1 MLCPK
6 SPGGLH
12 YNCTTVQNVRHSK
25 KDWVI
30 NPPEKTRLL
39 QNEGGIIC
47 KLTKEE
53 YSIISRTM
61 TNIRSLRMYVRGVD
75 FEQLLDMQKKL
86 NAVIEERRQSVI
98 E

>member
-6 SPGGLH
+6 SPEGLH

-39 QNEGGIIC
+39 QKRGEC
-47 KLTKEE
+47 KIASE
-53 YSIISRTM
+53 SI
-61 TNIRSLRMYVRGVD
+61 
-75 FEQLLDMQKKL
+75 
-86 NAVIEERRQSVI
+86 AVCPPVSA
-98 E
+98 